1 MTDAATDRRRQTR
14 LEFGAAEGQWEERRQ
29 RLGLALIAV
38 DCDAELSRLCEY
50 VFRLTEG
57 GSAGSV
63 IKPHDEL
70 AARPW
75 RMCCSRAKARSTV
88 SRAVSLGLI
97 RRTEQRYISQG
108 QRANAYEI
116 DWQGIERILI
126 ERASGRRIPQFALAA
141 ACQEPGALPEHPP
154 ALPEHPGALPEHPP
168 ALPEHPYK
176 EQEDSSNPP
185 FENSSSTA
193 TQSASATWAA
203 VEEALIAEGVTDF
216 QGPIREA
223 KRHVTPEHVLQ
234 VIAHYRG
241 TTGYGAG
248 ALKCRVE
255 RCRPDLPPEANWPQ
269 RNMTTTTKPTP
280 DSNERKH
287 QFLEA
292 LLFRC
297 CQEARR
303 QGKPRQDAER
313 MYLEKATTA
322 GIAESEARQLID

>member
-1 MTDAATDRRRQTR
+1 MDS
-14 LEFGAAEGQWEERRQ
+14 L
-29 RLGLALIAV
+29 LGLAVIAV

-57 GSAGSV
+57 GRAGTV
-63 IKPHDEL
+63 IKTYDEL

-97 RRTEQRYISQG
+97 RRTEQRYVSQG

-154 ALPEHPGALPEHPP
+154 ALPEHP
-168 ALPEHPYK
+168 YK

-193 TQSASATWAA
+193 TQSASASWAA

-223 KRHVTPEHVLQ
+223 KRHVTPEHILQ
-234 VIAHYRG
+234 VIAHYRA

-269 RNMTTTTKPTP
+269 KNMTTTAKPTL
-280 DSNERKH
+280 DSNERKRR
-287 QFLEA
+287 FLED
-292 LLFRC
+292 LHFRC
-297 CQEARR
+297 WQEARR
-303 QGKPRQDAER
+303 QGKTRAEADR
-313 MYLEKATTA
+313 VYLEKATA
-322 GIAESEARQLID
+322 ARIAESEARQLID